1 MTFFVEEYLE
11 FVDMPNGHGPAM
23 QMFSNI
29 YKIPFFILREKC
41 FLSVIYV
48 DDSYLQSNDY
58 KSCLSN
64 VQMKIAL
71 KLEKKEKVLDFC

>member
-1 MTFFVEEYLE
+1 
-11 FVDMPNGHGPAM
+11 MPKGHGPAAM

-41 FLSVIYV
+41 FLSVNYV

-58 KSCLSN
+58 DGCLSN
-64 VQMKIAL
+64 VQMTIAL
-71 KLEKKEKVLDFC
+71 NLEKFLLRNS